1 MIAWNIYQ
9 WNCQTYWLIHFWR
22 HECSLTENIL
32 SMLKYSRLFSIWYA
46 DLSYFCL
53 QYTTAHEFYFQSSAM
68 ALGSNGHMQMRSFCV
83 LPNSFFGLYVIDRI
97 SSFPLMI
104 SIGMAAVARS
114 EAHST
119 SRLSI
124 YLFLNHS
131 KLSTFH
137 FLHIP
142 NWAHSIFCTFWF
154 FCIFHFWTFLF
165 PANSIFCTFHF
176 LHIPNWPNSK
186 LSTFHFCMLRL
197 PGKKA
202 HDYYT
207 LFLWDINEQ
216 KNCQSF

>member
-1 MIAWNIYQ
+1 MNAVLLKTFYP
-9 WNCQTYWLIHFWR
+9 CL
-22 HECSLTENIL
+22 NIL
-32 SMLKYSRLFSIWYA
+32 DFSVHIWYA

-142 NWAHSIFCTFWF
+142 NW
-154 FCIFHFWTFLF
+154 
-165 PANSIFCTFHF
+165 
-176 LHIPNWPNSK
+176 PNSK

-202 HDYYT
+202 HDYWT
-207 LFLWDINEQ
+207 L
-216 KNCQSF
+216 